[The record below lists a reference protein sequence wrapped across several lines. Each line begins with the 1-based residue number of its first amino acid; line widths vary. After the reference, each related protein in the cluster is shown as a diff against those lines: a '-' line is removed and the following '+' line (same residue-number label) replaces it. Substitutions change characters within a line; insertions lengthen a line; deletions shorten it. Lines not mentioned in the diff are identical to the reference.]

1 MSEYKEIKTVMAL
14 VDSNGKTEEEFLRE
28 YDRTVWDRPSLTSDI
43 VLFSIDAQ
51 NKPVVLLIKRGGH
64 PYIGCWAFPGGF
76 VSDGEST
83 EEAAAR
89 ELEEET
95 GLKGIY
101 LDQMYC
107 VSTPGR
113 DPRGWTATVV
123 YMAVMDRGAETPKAG
138 DDAEE
143 ACWFNIDYV
152 RNGNIYE
159 VRLTSGETVL
169 TAELDVKRDKMGTI
183 DVNGTEILS
192 CDGLAFDHVKLL
204 LYAIEKL

>member
-1 MSEYKEIKTVMAL
+1 MAL

-28 YDRTVWDRPSLTSDI
+28 YDRTAWDRPSLTSDI

-113 DPRGWTATVV
+113 DPRGWTETVV